1 MHPLHKDYNVFLW
14 LRDTLQA
21 HSFYKYNRFFETLE
35 IGEELLGLE
44 LRKKFADLSVSS
56 CFIKDEFL
64 ESSRISDHFCN
75 FRKDEAF

>member
-1 MHPLHKDYNVFLW
+1 MFFCDYVILCKPIP
-14 LRDTLQA
+14 
-21 HSFYKYNRFFETLE
+21 SIKYNRFFETLE

-44 LRKKFADLSVSS
+44 LRKKFADLSVSF